1 MINKQQIECHF
12 GRMAKQYDEYAV
24 VQKKMGE
31 YLQKL
36 VVESGPFETILEIGS
51 GTGFFT
57 KKLAKLYPS
66 AQITTSDISLKM
78 LQAAKANLVDFSNIQ
93 YILADG
99 ENLAM
104 TTKFDLIVSNAAFQW
119 FNDYN
124 RAFKQL
130 MDKLKPGGRLIYAT
144 FGKQTF
150 YELKQ
155 AFSTAEKKLNLE
167 KSGQHGPDFI
177 SIEQLSMI
185 SQKLDMQAEFKEENM
200 IENFSSVKE
209 FLLSVKKIGA
219 NNAVKEGE
227 AFVNRSLMLRMMK
240 EYEQQFLKRGCVPAT
255 YHVIYGKHRKAAL

>member
-1 MINKQQIECHF
+1 MIDKQQIECHF

-24 VQKKMGE
+24 VQKKMAE
-31 YLQKL
+31 YLQDL
-36 VVESGPFETILEIGS
+36 VVESGPFETILEIGC

-66 AQITTSDISLKM
+66 AQITASDISLKM
-78 LQAAKANLVDFSNIQ
+78 LQAAKENLVDFSNIQ

-99 ENLAM
+99 ENLDM
-104 TTKFDLIVSNAAFQW
+104 KKKFDLIVSNAAFQW

-124 RAFKQL
+124 SAFKQL
-130 MDKLKPGGRLIYAT
+130 TDRLKPGGCLIYAT

-155 AFSTAEKKLNLE
+155 SFSSAKKVLNLE

-177 SIEQLSMI
+177 SLEQLSTI
-185 SQKLDMQAEFKEENM
+185 SKDLDMQAEFKEENM
-200 IENFSSVKE
+200 VEKFSSVKE

-219 NNAVKEGE
+219 NNAVKEGK
-227 AFVNRSLMLRMMK
+227 AFVNRSLILRMIT
-240 EYEQQFLKRGCVPAT
+240 EYEQQFLRRGRVPAT
-255 YHVIYGKHRKAAL
+255 YHVIYGKHRKAVL